1 MNLCLYIPPHSAHP
15 PGMIKGTVYGLL
27 RRYYE
32 QNSEREDFL
41 LIMSL
46 LFKRLIWRGWDKKFV
61 KTLFL
66 SSYEKI
72 KSKAPT
78 CAELA
83 GTLTNLL
90 RTNLLSTNLLSTC
103 SRLFFHLE
111 YHPHDIPKRLIRQI
125 YKQECQDILQSET
138 GISELTIAYS
148 CPSNVAY
155 MVSKSKLFQV
165 EG

>member
-1 MNLCLYIPPHSAHP
+1 
-15 PGMIKGTVYGLL
+15 
-27 RRYYE
+27 
-32 QNSEREDFL
+32 
-41 LIMSL
+41 MSL
-46 LFKRLIWRGWDKKFV
+46 LFKRLIWRGWDKKFL

-83 GTLTNLL
+83 GTL
-90 RTNLLSTNLLSTC
+90 TNLLSTNLLSTC

-125 YKQECQDILQSET
+125 YKQECQVILQSET
-138 GISELTIAYS
+138 GISVLTIAYS
-148 CPSNVAY
+148 CPSNAAY
-155 MVSKSKLFQV
+155 MVSKSKLLQV
-165 EG
+165 EGKTVSHYIGEAST